1 MSSQWGQSL
10 PRPPALTL
18 GPRRQASA
26 RARRVTPAGLPDQ
39 APSSSRLASRAV
51 VKTLWETKLP
61 ARGGHF
67 KITCRSSLKTSLSWQ
82 IKETRGLQRA

>member
-18 GPRRQASA
+18 GP
-26 RARRVTPAGLPDQ
+26 AGRPRPGLAVLPQ
-39 APSSSRLASRAV
+39 QGCPIRPPHPPVA
-51 VKTLWETKLP
+51 KTLWETKLP

-82 IKETRGLQRA
+82 IKETRGLQCA